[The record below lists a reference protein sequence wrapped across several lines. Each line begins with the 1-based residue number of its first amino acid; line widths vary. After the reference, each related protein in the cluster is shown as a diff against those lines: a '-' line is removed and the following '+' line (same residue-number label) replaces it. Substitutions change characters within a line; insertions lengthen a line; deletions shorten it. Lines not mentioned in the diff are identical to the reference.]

1 MAAGP
6 GKYEAAC
13 SAARRQTG
21 GRAVVVLVFDGDE
34 GSGFSVEAD
43 GDVNV
48 NGLPDL
54 LRLMADDL
62 EAELKTAPLQP
73 ITAIG
78 RPEPNQDG

>member
-13 SAARRQTG
+13 RAARCQTG

-34 GSGFSVEAD
+34 GSGFSVEA
-43 GDVNV
+43 
-48 NGLPDL
+48 
-54 LRLMADDL
+54 
-62 EAELKTAPLQP
+62 LKTAPLQP